1 MRTVLTIAAA
11 GSALLLTAGCAATVR
26 DAAKDGGNPPASS
39 TVPIS
44 STVPASSAVATS
56 SVPVPHSTVPVSSSV
71 PSSTVPTSTVPS
83 STVPAPRTRQVV
95 IRPVTAAGH
104 VAAGFTL
111 APPRA
116 DDGVDCGGTAPGV
129 SPSPVAVDDGIAG
142 CSPSAAYAVAC
153 WNGSVPNTALCFR
166 DPWLRVVA
174 ELPDQGRLPVEK
186 APAVPSPL
194 GLTLSDGSHC
204 MIRDGG
210 AWDSLDGHPDAFGTY
225 SCADGLVVWGIRRSD
240 GIDRSHSLWTVQVAS
255 GSGHGALRT
264 MSVRTAYLVGTA
276 AS

>member
-1 MRTVLTIAAA
+1 M
-11 GSALLLTAGCAATVR
+11 
-26 DAAKDGGNPPASS
+26 P
-39 TVPIS
+39 
-44 STVPASSAVATS
+44 
-56 SVPVPHSTVPVSSSV
+56 SSSPTA
-71 PSSTVPTSTVPS
+71 PSSTAPTSTA
-83 STVPAPRTRQVV
+83 PAPHTQRVV
-95 IRPVTAAGH
+95 IRPVTATGH

-111 APPRA
+111 APPHSGDR
-116 DDGVDCGGTAPGV
+116 VDCGGTALGV
-129 SPSPVAVDDGIAG
+129 SPSAVAVDDGIAG
-142 CSPSAAYAVAC
+142 CSPSAEYAVAC
-153 WNGSVPNTALCFR
+153 WNGPVPNTALCFR

-194 GLTLSDGSHC
+194 GLTLRDGSHC

-210 AWDSLDGHPDAFGTY
+210 AWSSLDGHPDAFGTY
-225 SCADGLVVWGIRRSD
+225 SCADGLVVWGTGRSD
-240 GIDRSHSLWTVQVAS
+240 GIDRSHSLWTVQVAP

>member
-1 MRTVLTIAAA
+1 MRTVLTIVAA
-11 GSALLLTAGCAATVR
+11 GSALLLTAGCTATIR

-44 STVPASSAVATS
+44 TPASS
-56 SVPVPHSTVPVSSSV
+56 SVPSSSV
-71 PSSTVPTSTVPS
+71 PSSTVPSSSSVPS
-83 STVPAPRTRQVV
+83 STVPSTAVPTSTAPAPHTHQIV
-95 IRPVTAAGH
+95 IRPVTATGH

-111 APPRA
+111 APPQRG
-116 DDGVDCGGTAPGV
+116 DEVNCGGAAVGI
-129 SPSPVAVDDGIAG
+129 SPSAVAVDDGIAE
-142 CSPSAAYAVAC
+142 CSPSAVYAMAC

-210 AWDSLDGHPDAFGTY
+210 AWGSLDGHPDVYGTY
-225 SCADGLVVWGIRRSD
+225 SCAGGLVVWGAARSD
-240 GIDRSHSLWTVQVAS
+240 GIDRSHPLWTVQVAP

-264 MSVRTAYLVGTA
+264 MSVRTVYLVGTA